1 MLARQIAT
9 VRRFN
14 RLVTQRIGALDDHFL
29 GRGRALGASRLL
41 YEVGAE
47 GGNLRELRGRLG
59 LDAGYASRLAGALT
73 RAGLVRI
80 VRQDADRRVRQLR
93 LTAKGRREVAAL
105 DALSDERAARL
116 LSGLTPPQREAL
128 VAAMTNV
135 HRLLRATGL
144 EIARVDPASPQA
156 RSCVGRYFAELDRR
170 FDKGFDP
177 GTALRVDE
185 RDLVPPRGAFL
196 VGWLDGEPV
205 ACGCLK
211 PIGPRVGY
219 LKRMWVADS
228 ARGLG
233 IGRRLLAALESQARE
248 LGFRTLRLET
258 NRALR
263 EAIALYRSAGY
274 REVAP
279 FNDEPYAHHWF
290 EKRLARGAQGQ
301 RRPARLERARRN
313 ATV

>member
-1 MLARQIAT
+1 MLASQIAT

-41 YEVGAE
+41 YEVGA
-47 GGNLRELRGRLG
+47 GGGDLRTLRRRLG
-59 LDAGYASRLAGALT
+59 LDAGYASRLAKVLA
-73 RAGLVRI
+73 RAGLVR
-80 VRQDADRRVRQLR
+80 VARQAADRRVRELR
-93 LTAKGRREVAAL
+93 LTAKGQREVGEL
-105 DALSDERAARL
+105 NALSDDRAARL
-116 LSGLTPPQREAL
+116 LSGLAPRQRKAL
-128 VAAMTNV
+128 VAAMTDV
-135 HRLLRATGL
+135 HRLLRAAGL
-144 EIARVDPASPQA
+144 EIARVDPASPEA
-156 RSCVGRYFAELDRR
+156 RSCVARYFVELDRR
-170 FDKGFDP
+170 FEKGFDP

-185 RDLVPPRGAFL
+185 RDLAPPRGAFL
-196 VGWLDGEPV
+196 VGSLDGEPV

-211 PIGPRVGY
+211 PIGRRVGY

-274 REVAP
+274 REVPP
-279 FNDEPYAHHWF
+279 FNAEPYAHHWF
-290 EKRLARGAQGQ
+290 EKRLAPKRNDKLVPTGA
-301 RRPARLERARRN
+301 REDARD
-313 ATV
+313 